1 MNDHVDTGNLSAVD
15 GSPKLGSKLRSGFWQ
30 KQFED
35 TGLVVLRVLFLVV
48 TGGISI
54 FIIYSVSG
62 GDTPAVPLDKY
73 GWAPYVIF
81 FGMLLLA
88 AGLIALDMVIR
99 EKRLDTISA
108 VYFGLLIGL
117 FLAYITRLALTPL
130 LPSPVGGSPTA
141 EKIMAAVQLGLTV
154 MLCYLC
160 ISFLMQTRHD
170 FRFIIPYVE
179 FARELRGRRPYIL
192 DTSVIIDGRI
202 ADLVEKTKLF
212 DSTLV
217 VPRFVIA
224 EIQILADGADKS
236 KRSRGRRGLDIL
248 QRLRN
253 NPDIDVQIYDRE
265 LPEFESRE
273 ADEKLLILARHLDG
287 RLITNDYNL
296 SKVARIEGLPV
307 INLNDIANALKP
319 VFLPGETLNVRLIR
333 PGEEPSQ
340 GVGYLD
346 DGTMVVVEQGRAYI
360 NYEVQVVV
368 TSVLQTSAGR
378 MIFGKLDRPVCPPST
393 RTPQ

>member
-1 MNDHVDTGNLSAVD
+1 MSQHGDAANLSAVD
-15 GSPKLGSKLRSGFWQ
+15 GSPKPAAKSASNFWR

-35 TGLVVLRVLFLVV
+35 TGLVVLRILFLVV

-62 GDTPAVPLDKY
+62 GENPAVPLDKY
-73 GWAPYVIF
+73 GWAPYAIF

-99 EKRLDTISA
+99 EKRLETISA

-117 FLAYITRLALTPL
+117 FLAYITRLALTPV
-130 LPSPVGGSPTA
+130 LPSPMEGSPTG
-141 EKIMAAVQLGLTV
+141 EKIMAAVQIGLTV

-160 ISFLMQTRHD
+160 ISFLLQTRHD

-179 FARELRGRRPYIL
+179 FARELRGRRPYVL

-202 ADLVEKTKLF
+202 ADLVEKTKIF

-224 EIQILADGADKS
+224 EIQMLADGADKS
-236 KRSRGRRGLDIL
+236 KRARGRRGLDIL
-248 QRLRN
+248 QRLRS
-253 NPDIDVQIYDRE
+253 NPDIDLQIYDRE
-265 LPEFESRE
+265 LPEFEGQD
-273 ADEKLLILARHLDG
+273 ADRKLLILAKHLEG
-287 RLITNDYNL
+287 RLITNDFNL
-296 SKVARIEGLPV
+296 SKVARIEGIPV

-319 VFLPGETLNVRLIR
+319 VYLPGETLHVRIIKA
-333 PGEEPSQ
+333 GEEPSQ

-346 DGTMVVVEQGRAYI
+346 DGTMVVVDQGRAFI
-360 NYEVQVVV
+360 NYEVQVAV

-378 MIFGKLDRPVCPPST
+378 MIFGKIERPLPST
-393 RTPQ
+393 APRPQG